1 MSQADLNRREWIR
14 ALGLSTLAAARLHAA
29 LAKSKPIPAGPFA
42 PEWDSI
48 RQHYRS
54 PAWLH
59 AAKFGIFL
67 HWGLYAVPAYHNEWY
82 AKHMYAQFAP
92 WHAEHYGP
100 PDQFGYK
107 DFIPM
112 FQEIGRAHV

>member
-1 MSQADLNRREWIR
+1 MLQADLNRREWIR
-14 ALGLSTLAAARLHAA
+14 ALGLSTLAAANLHAS

-48 RQHYRS
+48 REHYRP

-92 WHAEHYGP
+92 WHTEHYGP
-100 PDQFGYK
+100 PGQFG
-107 DFIPM
+107 
-112 FQEIGRAHV
+112 